1 LIEMEKNPD
10 IAAHYGS
17 LKKDQVMVGFA
28 AESTNIYEY
37 AKEKLV
43 KKNFDMIVVNNIK
56 KKGAGFGTD
65 TNIVSIISKNNTDD
79 LEIMSKSELAKEI
92 LDRVKKLMS

>member
-1 LIEMEKNPD
+1 
-10 IAAHYGS
+10 
-17 LKKDQVMVGFA
+17 
-28 AESTNIYEY
+28 
-37 AKEKLV
+37 
-43 KKNFDMIVVNNIK
+43 MIVVNNIK